1 MKASSVLGSL
11 QFCFLLSS
19 VLGFLQAA
27 DSKELLTL
35 GCSVAFAFEAEV
47 CIFCTVQLTVMCMD
61 IESNN
66 MVGATSSENVVEDF
80 L

>member
-1 MKASSVLGSL
+1 M
-11 QFCFLLSS
+11 
-19 VLGFLQAA
+19 
-27 DSKELLTL
+27 
-35 GCSVAFAFEAEV
+35 AFTFEAEV

-66 MVGATSSENVVEDF
+66 MGSVTSGENVVEDF